1 LSRSFTKVGFKSEN
15 MQLIKNPHR
24 KDWKELLQR
33 PYVDSTAVVDAVQTI
48 LNAVKQH
55 GDEALWSLTKKFDG
69 VELKSFTVSEE
80 EIESASSRLSEE
92 LKTAIKR
99 AKENIETFHSAQLKS
114 AEIIETMPGIQC
126 WRKSV
131 GIQKVGLYIPGG
143 TAPLFSTVLMLGI
156 PAKLAGCK
164 EIILCTPCTK
174 EGEVH
179 PAILYTSQLVG
190 VTKIFKIGGA
200 QAIAAMA
207 YGTETVPAVYKIF
220 GPGNQYVT
228 AAKQLV
234 QMQGV
239 AIDMPAGPSEVC
251 VLADETANPSF
262 VAADLLSQ
270 AEHGTDSQV
279 LLVCASEFDVSSCVR
294 ELELQLEQLPR
305 KDIAQKA
312 LENSKAILF
321 DTIEGAIDLV
331 NEYAAE
337 HLIISC
343 KNADV
348 LAEKISN
355 AGSVFIGNYSP
366 ESVGDYASGTNH
378 TLPTNGFARAYSGV
392 SVDSFVKKITYQK
405 LEREGLNLIAQT
417 VIEMA
422 EAEGLQA
429 HANAVRIRSLSPKED
444 DPGTALT

>member
-1 LSRSFTKVGFKSEN
+1 
-15 MQLIKNPHR
+15 MQIINNPDR
-24 KDWKELLQR
+24 KDWKQLVQR
-33 PYVDSTAVVDAVQTI
+33 PYVDNTAVLSSVQMI

-55 GDEALWSLTKKFDG
+55 SDEAIWSFTKKFDG
-69 VELKSFTVSEE
+69 VELKNFTVSGE
-80 EIESASSRLSEE
+80 EISQASMQISEE
-92 LKTAIKR
+92 LKKAIQN
-99 AKENIETFHSAQLKS
+99 AKENIEVFHKAQLQKT
-114 AEIIETMPGIQC
+114 EIIDTMRGVQC
-126 WRKSV
+126 WRKS
-131 GIQKVGLYIPGG
+131 IAIEKIGLYIPGG
-143 TAPLFSTVLMLGI
+143 TAPLFSTVLMLGV
-156 PAKLAGCK
+156 PAMIAGCK
-164 EIILCTPCTK
+164 EITLCTPCDK
-174 EGEVH
+174 NGKVH
-179 PAILYTSQLVG
+179 PAILFSAQLVG
-190 VTKIFKIGGA
+190 INRILKVGGA

-207 YGTETVPAVYKIF
+207 YGTETIPAVYKIF

-251 VLADETANPSF
+251 VLADESSDASF
-262 VAADLLSQ
+262 VASDLLSQ
-270 AEHGTDSQV
+270 AEHGPDSQV
-279 LLVCASEFDVSSCVR
+279 LLVSTKLSVVNKVQEEIKR
-294 ELELQLEQLPR
+294 QLEQLPR
-305 KDIAQKA
+305 KELAQKA
-312 LENSKAILF
+312 LQNSKAVVVENM
-321 DTIEGAIDLV
+321 DEAIDLV

-337 HLIISC
+337 HLILSC

-348 LAEKISN
+348 LADKIIN

-405 LEREGLNLIAQT
+405 LTKEGLENISRT

-429 HANAVRIRSLSPKED
+429 HAEAVKLRQKAIGKESRII
-444 DPGTALT
+444 